1 MIKQRNIYA
10 GFWLRLVAYIIDM
23 FVLMGAGFVLGMF
36 LFIIA
41 PDLAQEL
48 ESQEVWGFILIG
60 MAWIYYA
67 SMESS
72 SKQSTLG
79 KMALGLKVT
88 DLNKKQISFGRAT
101 GRFFGKILS
110 RMFFR
115 IGYLMIAFTEKKQG
129 LHDLLAGCLVLK
141 K

>member
-72 SKQSTLG
+72 SKQATLG

-110 RMFFR
+110 RMLLGMGFF
-115 IGYLMIAFTEKKQG
+115 MIAFTEKKQG

>member
-72 SKQSTLG
+72 SKQATLG

>member
-1 MIKQRNIYA
+1 MAKQKNIYA
-10 GFWLRLVAYIIDM
+10 GFWLRLTAYIIDM
-23 FVLMGAGFVLGMF
+23 IVLMGVGVVLGLF
-36 LFIIA
+36 LSIIA
-41 PDLAQEL
+41 PDIIRQES
-48 ESQEVWGFILIG
+48 EGVWNVIG
-60 MAWIYYA
+60 IGIAWIYYA

-72 SKQSTLG
+72 SKQATLG

-88 DLNKKQISFGRAT
+88 DLEKKPISFGKAS

-110 RMFFR
+110 GIILG

-129 LHDLLAGCLVLK
+129 LHDILAGCLVLK